1 MQYMQQRVRD
11 NLISNSAYC
20 RARNISTA
28 GIDLADLIFEDGK
41 CPRENLFGF
50 LCNFCLACFTVSLQQ
65 PEAAATGLPANSF
78 ALNLKVPTVR
88 HPKNWRSL
96 RKPNMNFR
104 SLLQVLLV
112 VAVALRNAEGNS
124 GCDSA
129 LVKAVDCKER

>member
-1 MQYMQQRVRD
+1 MQQRVRD

-65 PEAAATGLPANSF
+65 PEAAATGLPTNSF
-78 ALNLKVPTVR
+78 GLNLKV
-88 HPKNWRSL
+88 L
-96 RKPNMNFR
+96 LELEKP
-104 SLLQVLLV
+104 Q
-112 VAVALRNAEGNS
+112 ETK
-124 GCDSA
+124 SA
-129 LVKAVDCKER
+129 I